1 MKMEKHGKQN
11 GDNYRNL
18 HINGR
23 RNVFSH
29 PNLEQTIGAINIVVE
44 RPKEKGAC
52 ESQRRRRGATATAKA
67 TRNIAAKC
75 SGNSNIATKWRNS
88 RQSVAPTPLPGF
100 RPQTMPPVLP
110 EPPPRSPPFNSQHQ
124 HQNQAK
130 TNTPPPVMVMP
141 SSVLGR

>member
-52 ESQRRRRGATATAKA
+52 GSQRRRRGATATATSNQQLA
-67 TRNIAAKC
+67 TLQPSAVATVTSQQNGGTAVRAWHQHHCLDSDPKPCHPYSPNPLLGVRLSTPNI
-75 SGNSNIATKWRNS
+75 NTKTKPK
-88 RQSVAPTPLPGF
+88 PTPH
-100 RPQTMPPVLP
+100 R
-110 EPPPRSPPFNSQHQ
+110 R
-124 HQNQAK
+124 
-130 TNTPPPVMVMP
+130 
-141 SSVLGR
+141 